1 MTTTRLRRSAVTG
14 AAGAAGAPTPSTT
27 TPTRA
32 QASPPPAPAPTPIAP
47 SARLRSS
54 NDRPRVTLG
63 RARIDDV
70 TMDEAIARI
79 EALIARRRP
88 GYVVTPNVDHLVKL
102 QDDAEFREVYARAA
116 LVLADGMPLLWASRL
131 LGTPLQAKVSGSD
144 LFVSFAAVAARRG
157 HRLFFMGGREGAAAR
172 AAEVLRARHP
182 GLIVCGV
189 DSPPVG
195 FDRDLEA
202 SRRLVARIRAA
213 RPDVLFVGLGAPK
226 QEKWIH
232 RWHLEAQ
239 VPVSIGVGVSFEFV
253 AGMVRRAPAWMQRS
267 GLEWAWRLLMEPRRL
282 WRRYLIED
290 TRFLAL
296 FARQWLASRAVAS
309 RAVASRAVVG
319 GAPVGARLGLDP
331 STARPLVL
339 PAGPAQ
345 GNSTRSWVTTADER
359 TGRPGAERGR
369 DAA

>member
-1 MTTTRLRRSAVTG
+1 MVG
-14 AAGAAGAPTPSTT
+14 AAGAGASTPPPST
-27 TPTRA
+27 
-32 QASPPPAPAPTPIAP
+32 SPMPAPSPATAPARSPIAP
-47 SARLRSS
+47 GPRLRSS
-54 NDRPRVTLG
+54 GGRPRVTLG

-70 TMDEAIARI
+70 TMDDAIARI

-131 LGTPLQAKVSGSD
+131 LGTPLRAKVSGSD

-157 HRLFFMGGREGAAAR
+157 YRLFFMGGREGAAAR
-172 AAEVLRARHP
+172 AAEVLTARHP

-195 FDRDLEA
+195 FDRDPEA
-202 SRRLVARIRAA
+202 NRRLVARIRAA

-253 AGMVRRAPAWMQRS
+253 AGMVRRAPAWMQRA

-296 FARQWLASRAVAS
+296 FARQWVAS
-309 RAVASRAVVG
+309 RAAG
-319 GAPVGARLGLDP
+319 GESVGARLVLDP
-331 STARPLVL
+331 STARPLAL
-339 PAGPAQ
+339 RAGTAAQ
-345 GNSTRSWVTTADER
+345 GNPTRSWVTTADER
-359 TGRPGAERGR
+359 ARRSGAERGR